1 MSSKN
6 KRGPDTLLPSLFLL
20 PGQLSHKIPVRM
32 LLALSHSYAFCS
44 GTQVSLIHGPPAHE
58 GGYLLP
64 VIREKEMHCPNCG
77 SQNIRL
83 RHVGKK
89 TGGVIGATAGGI
101 AGLEGASTGAPVSYT
116 HLTLPTTPY
125 V

>member
-64 VIREKEMHCPNCG
+64 VIRGERNALSELRFAKHTTAPCG
-77 SQNIRL
+77 
-83 RHVGKK
+83 
-89 TGGVIGATAGGI
+89 
-101 AGLEGASTGAPVSYT
+101 
-116 HLTLPTTPY
+116 
-125 V
+125 